1 MVPMDGPENTQ
12 REPLNVSKVPD
23 DSNVNS
29 HAALSDKEEDNEF
42 YKDNDGDAVVPEV
55 ETKKSKCRAC
65 IDKLYLIRL
74 RFVLKIDAEMGALII
89 SLLIKFLMY
98 ASDIRISL
106 D

>member
-1 MVPMDGPENTQ
+1 MVPMDGPDNTQ
-12 REPLNVSKVPD
+12 RESLNISKVPD

-29 HAALSDKEEDNEF
+29 HLSDGEEDNEF
-42 YKDNDGDAVVPEV
+42 GKDNDGDALVPEV

-74 RFVLKIDAEMGALII
+74 RLVLKIDAEMGALII
-89 SLLIKFLMY
+89 SLLVKFLMY